1 MDTLRQDIR
10 YALRGLRRAPGFT
23 AVAMLT
29 LALGIGVN
37 SAIFSIVN
45 AVLFRPLPVERP
57 EELVNIYG
65 HASTSTA
72 HETHSYPNYVEY
84 RQQATTVSALV
95 AYSNY
100 FAHASI
106 DGSSDLVIGELVSDN
121 YFSALGIRTA
131 VGRTF
136 TPDEFT
142 GAGASPVAIISNGM
156 WQTRFGG
163 DASIVGRQFR
173 MNGRPYT
180 VVGVAPAE
188 FGGMVPAVTA
198 QMWIPLTMAEEV
210 EPLGNQRTTGRS
222 PGNTRFEQ
230 RGRHWLWLKGR
241 MNPGVTPAQVR
252 SEFETMVSRMATT
265 YPETMALERI
275 AVVPSVD
282 VRINPDA
289 DKTIAPVS
297 LVLVGAVSLV
307 LVVACANLANLML
320 ARAAGRRREI
330 SLRLALGANR
340 TRLLR
345 QLVTESMVLAIA
357 GGLVAVPVSAG
368 LARLVESVRPPLPI
382 ELGLQISPDWRVLLF
397 TMATAIVT
405 GLLIGLLPALRASR
419 PDLVP
424 ALKEA
429 GEWMGGKGRRV
440 ELRDALV
447 VMQVAVSLVLVV
459 AGALLV
465 RSLGVAGRVN
475 LGFDGDRVAF
485 VAVAGEMNGLKG
497 AEAGAF
503 FEQGRQRLQAMPQVE
518 AVGMTSRVPLS
529 LNNNGFGVFIAGHQA
544 SAADEPYRIDGTYVD
559 EQYFAALGVPLIA
572 GRNVDDADRRENRR
586 VAVIT
591 ETMARRFWSDRNAAL
606 GRDFRLR
613 FDGDPYRVVGVV
625 ADYKVDTPGE
635 NPKSYLHLPMRADD
649 SFANYVIRTRLAS
662 APLVSAAE
670 RELRALR
677 PDLVFMDTGTLRDL
691 ADIRLF
697 PVLAGAWLIG
707 TFGLLALAVAA
718 IGLYGVIGYSVS
730 RRVREIGIRKAL
742 GAESGTVVSMV
753 MKEGMVLVL
762 IGGVVGAGLAAL
774 ASQALSSVLFVGPFD
789 VLSFSMA
796 FLGLASVAA
805 LANAIPAWR
814 ASRVDAMVAL
824 KHN

>member
-65 HASTSTA
+65 HASTSSG
-72 HETHSYPNYVEY
+72 HETHSYPNYIDY
-84 RQQATTVSALV
+84 RQQTTTLSSLV
-95 AYSNY
+95 AYANF

-106 DGSSDLVIGELVSDN
+106 DGSSDMVVGELVSDN
-121 YFSALGIRTA
+121 YFATLGIRPA
-131 VGRTF
+131 AGRTF
-136 TPDEFT
+136 TADEFT
-142 GAGASPVAIISNGM
+142 GVGAAPVAIISDGM
-156 WQTRFGG
+156 WQTRFSA
-163 DASIVGRQFR
+163 DPSIVGKQFR

-180 VVGVAPAE
+180 VVGVAPPT

-198 QMWIPLTMAEEV
+198 QMWIPLSMAEEV
-210 EPLGNQRTTGRS
+210 EPFGNQRSTGRS
-222 PGNTRFEQ
+222 SGDTRFEQ
-230 RGRHWLWLKGR
+230 RGRHWLWFKGR
-241 MNPGVTPAQVR
+241 MNPGVTPTQVR
-252 SEFETMVSRMATT
+252 SEFEALVSRLGTT

-275 AVVPSVD
+275 AVVRSVD

-289 DKTIAPVS
+289 DKTIGPVS

-345 QLVTESMVLAIA
+345 QLVTESMVLSIA
-357 GGLVAVPVSAG
+357 GGLVAVPVAAG
-368 LARLVESVRPPLPI
+368 LARLVASVRPPLPI
-382 ELGLQISPDWRVLLF
+382 ELGLQISPDWRVLMF
-397 TMATAIVT
+397 TMATAVVT

-429 GEWMGGKGRRV
+429 GEWVGGKRRRV
-440 ELRDALV
+440 ELRDGLV

-465 RSLGVAGRVN
+465 RSLGVAARVN
-475 LGFDGDRVAF
+475 LGFDVDRVAF
-485 VAVAGEMNGLKG
+485 VAVAGEMNGIEG
-497 AEAGAF
+497 AQAGAF
-503 FEQGRQRLQAMPQVE
+503 FEQGRQRLQAMAQVE
-518 AVGMTSRVPLS
+518 AVGMTTRVPLS
-529 LNNNGFGVFIAGHQA
+529 LNNNGFSVFIAGHQA
-544 SAADEPYRIDGTYVD
+544 SAADEPYRIDGAYVD
-559 EQYFAALGVPLIA
+559 EHYFEALGVRLVA
-572 GRNVDDADRRENRR
+572 GRNVDAADRLENRR
-586 VAVIT
+586 VAVVS
-591 ETMARRFWSDRNAAL
+591 ESMARRFWPDGQAL

-613 FDGDPYRVVGVV
+613 FDGEPFRVIGVV

-635 NPKSYLHLPMRADD
+635 APKSYIHLPMRLDD
-649 SFANYVIRTRLAS
+649 SFANYVVRTRLPADPMV
-662 APLVSAAE
+662 ATVE
-670 RELRALR
+670 RELRTLR

-691 ADIRLF
+691 ADVRLF

-742 GAESGTVVSMV
+742 GAESGTVVGMV

-789 VLSFSMA
+789 FLSFGAA
-796 FLGLASVAA
+796 FLVLASVAA
-805 LANAIPAWR
+805 LANVIPAWR

-824 KHN
+824 KHS